1 MSCARDFCERED
13 GERAAP
19 RLLILFHSRV
29 FFHGFATNRGRGLR
43 AVAYLRVGRAR
54 ADGSPRFTARHSSA
68 HCNAN
73 KHR

>member
-19 RLLILFHSRV
+19 RLLILFDPLIL
-29 FFHGFATNRGRGLR
+29 FHGFRGNSGRSFG
-43 AVAYLRVGRAR
+43 AVAYLRVGRGR
-54 ADGSPRFTARHSSA
+54 ADRAPRLATRHPRA